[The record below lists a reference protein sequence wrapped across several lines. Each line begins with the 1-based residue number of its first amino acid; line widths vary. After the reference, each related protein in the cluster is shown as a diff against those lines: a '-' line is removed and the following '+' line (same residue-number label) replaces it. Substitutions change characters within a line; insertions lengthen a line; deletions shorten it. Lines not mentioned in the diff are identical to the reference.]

1 MVAARLH
8 RALPRWRREASG
20 TRFPNQGSRSG
31 RSGRGGRPRSPRAA
45 RAAAVAR
52 PPSCLPSR
60 PPAQWSR
67 GRLCSCHK
75 CQVLSPVGAPKLL
88 LRTAGPQRRAAPRV
102 PPDPRVPAS
111 PPPALPCP
119 AGTTTPVPLSVL
131 GGPATCFSGRPG
143 GAYGNSW
150 RELNADVGGLWSC
163 VFCLIWGDSGG
174 PWNPAGWAT
183 HPAWGSKCHDS
194 GGRGLGGELGCG
206 PRRGWKERSGVW
218 GEKRAD
224 FSSNLLFRLQFASRP
239 VPPSRPPP
247 NASLITIFF

>member
-31 RSGRGGRPRSPRAA
+31 RSVRERRELLQSC
-45 RAAAVAR
+45 AR
-52 PPSCLPSR
+52 PPSCPPSR
-60 PPAQWSR
+60 PPARWSR

-163 VFCLIWGDSGG
+163 VFCLIWGGAAGVPGTLRAGQRTQPGAANVTTRGG
-174 PWNPAGWAT
+174 GVSAGSLDAG
-183 HPAWGSKCHDS
+183 PEG
-194 GGRGLGGELGCG
+194 GGRRGQEFGV
-206 PRRGWKERSGVW
+206 RRGRTSPATYYSVC
-218 GEKRAD
+218 
-224 FSSNLLFRLQFASRP
+224 NLLLGLSP
-239 VPPSRPPP
+239 LPPAPQCFL
-247 NASLITIFF
+247 NYNFFF